1 MATITVNNIQLYY
14 EIQGDG
20 PPLLLIAGLGYDH
33 WFWHKMVPGLA
44 ECFRV
49 IVMDNRGV
57 GRSDRPEGPYTA
69 QLLAADVAALLA
81 ELEIGKTAVLGHSM
95 GGFVAQAL
103 ALDYPHL
110 VSYLVL
116 AATNFGG
123 PRHIPVTAEALAVLM
138 DSSSDPV
145 ERVRRGVAVSC
156 APGFEQR
163 QPDLLAELVAYRQ
176 QNPLQPGPYQA
187 QLAIGLALMSE
198 TAAFESR
205 LPQITAPTLIL
216 FGEHDKVVPPA
227 NADLL
232 AQQIPHSQV
241 VLLPD
246 AGHFFPL
253 ETAVAAVTAVA
264 DFIRSHDSSVAPVR
278 ET

>member
-14 EIQGDG
+14 EVQGDG
-20 PPLLLIAGLGYDH
+20 PPLLLLAGLGYDH

-44 ECFRV
+44 GQFRV
-49 IVMDNRGV
+49 ILMDNRGI
-57 GRSDRPEGPYTA
+57 GRSDRPDGPYTA
-69 QLLAADVAALLA
+69 QMLAADAAALLN
-81 ELEIGKTAVLGHSM
+81 ELGVVKTAVLGHSM
-95 GGFVAQAL
+95 GGFIAQSL

-110 VSYLVL
+110 VSHLIL

-123 PRHIPVTAEALAVLM
+123 PRHVPVTAEALAILM
-138 DSSSDPV
+138 DTSGDPA
-145 ERVRRGVAVSC
+145 ERVRRGVAISC

-163 QPDLLAELVAYRQ
+163 QPGLLAELVAYRQ
-176 QNPLQPGPYQA
+176 QNPLEAGPYQA

-205 LPQITAPTLIL
+205 LPQVTAPTLIL

-232 AQQIPHSQV
+232 ARQIPHSQI

-253 ETAVAAVTAVA
+253 ETPEAAVTAVT
-264 DFIRSHDSSVAPVR
+264 DFIHSHNISVAIVR

>member
-1 MATITVNNIQLYY
+1 MATITVNDIQLYY
-14 EIQGDG
+14 EVQGDG

-44 ECFRV
+44 GQFRV
-49 IVMDNRGV
+49 IVMDNRGI
-57 GRSDRPEGPYTA
+57 GRSGKPDGPYTA
-69 QLLAADVAALLA
+69 QLLAADAAALLN
-81 ELEIGKTAVLGHSM
+81 ELGVAKTAVLGHSM

-103 ALDYPHL
+103 ALDQPHL
-110 VSYLVL
+110 VSHLIL

-123 PRHIPVTAEALAVLM
+123 PRHVPVTAEALAILM
-138 DSSSDPV
+138 DTGGDPV

-163 QPDLLAELVAYRQ
+163 QPGLLDELVAYRQ

-187 QLAIGLALMSE
+187 QLAVGLALMSE
-198 TAAFESR
+198 AAAFESR
-205 LPQITAPTLIL
+205 LSQVTAPTLIL

-227 NADLL
+227 NAGLL
-232 AQQIPHSQV
+232 ARQIPHSQV

-253 ETAVAAVTAVA
+253 ETPEAAVTAVT
-264 DFIRSHDSSVAPVR
+264 DFIRR
-278 ET
+278 

>member
-1 MATITVNNIQLYY
+1 MATITVNDIQLYY
-14 EIQGDG
+14 EVQGDG
-20 PPLLLIAGLGYDH
+20 PPLLLLAGLGYDH

-44 ECFRV
+44 GQFRV
-49 IVMDNRGV
+49 IVMDNRGI
-57 GRSDRPEGPYTA
+57 GRSDKPDGPYTA
-69 QLLAADVAALLA
+69 QLLAADAAALLN
-81 ELEIGKTAVLGHSM
+81 ELGVAKTAVLGHSM
-95 GGFVAQAL
+95 GGFIAQSL

-110 VSYLVL
+110 VSHLIL

-123 PRHIPVTAEALAVLM
+123 PRHVPVTAEALAILM
-138 DSSSDPV
+138 DTGGDPV

-163 QPDLLAELVAYRQ
+163 QPGLLAELVAYRQ

-187 QLAIGLALMSE
+187 QLAIGLALMSDA
-198 TAAFESR
+198 AAFESR
-205 LPQITAPTLIL
+205 LPQVTAPTLIL

-227 NADLL
+227 NAGLL
-232 AQQIPHSQV
+232 ARQIPHSRV

-253 ETAVAAVTAVA
+253 ETPEATVTAVA
-264 DFIRSHDSSVAPVR
+264 DFIHSHDNSVAIVR

>member
-14 EIQGDG
+14 EVRGDG
-20 PPLLLIAGLGYDH
+20 QPLLLIAGLGYDH

-44 ECFRV
+44 ERFRV
-49 IVMDNRGV
+49 IVMDNRGI
-57 GRSDRPEGPYTA
+57 GWSDKPDGPYTA
-69 QLLAADVAALLA
+69 QLLAADAAALLN
-81 ELEIGKTAVLGHSM
+81 ELGVAKTAVLGHSM

-103 ALDYPHL
+103 VLDQPHL
-110 VSYLVL
+110 VSHLIL

-123 PRHIPVTAEALAVLM
+123 PRHVPVTAEALAILM
-138 DSSSDPV
+138 DTSGDPV

-187 QLAIGLALMSE
+187 QLAIGLALTSAE
-198 TAAFESR
+198 AAFEQR
-205 LPQITAPTLIL
+205 LAQVTAPTLIL

-227 NADLL
+227 NAGLL

-241 VLLPD
+241 VLLPE

-253 ETAVAAVTAVA
+253 ETPEAAVTAVA
-264 DFIRSHDSSVAPVR
+264 DFIR
-278 ET
+278 T